1 MRKKFRVLK
10 NFKIVNRFCSLNRYY
25 RVCKLNLHFIYQ
37 YTNMEL
43 LPLESM
49 LVIMVLVTMPR
60 VFLTDV
66 RPHKL
71 TMLLPLLD
79 MVLKV
84 ENPIGWSRI
93 PGVTTG
99 EMAATS
105 RLREENQNVVLV
117 EIAHWWNVQRQ
128 ELLHQ
133 PHKLHLPP
141 LFQQVKLVT

>member
-1 MRKKFRVLK
+1 
-10 NFKIVNRFCSLNRYY
+10 
-25 RVCKLNLHFIYQ
+25 
-37 YTNMEL
+37 MEL
-43 LPLESM
+43 LPLEYM
-49 LVIMVLVTMPR
+49 LVIMVLVTMLT
-60 VFLTDV
+60 VFLTHV
-66 RPHKL
+66 RAHKL
-71 TMLLPLLD
+71 TMLLLLLD
-79 MVLKV
+79 MELKV

-105 RLREENQNVVLV
+105 RLREEKQNVVLV

>member
-1 MRKKFRVLK
+1 
-10 NFKIVNRFCSLNRYY
+10 
-25 RVCKLNLHFIYQ
+25 
-37 YTNMEL
+37 MEL
-43 LPLESM
+43 LPLEYM
-49 LVIMVLVTMPR
+49 LVIVVLVTIIR
-60 VFLTDV
+60 VFLTHV
-66 RPHKL
+66 RAHKL

-79 MVLKV
+79 MELKV

-105 RLREENQNVVLV
+105 RLQEEKQNVVLE

-133 PHKLHLPP
+133 PHKLQLPP
-141 LFQQVKLVT
+141 LSQQIKFVTLANCMEPRASPEPTH

>member
-1 MRKKFRVLK
+1 
-10 NFKIVNRFCSLNRYY
+10 
-25 RVCKLNLHFIYQ
+25 
-37 YTNMEL
+37 MEL
-43 LPLESM
+43 LPLEYM
-49 LVIMVLVTMPR
+49 LVIIVLVTIIR
-60 VFLTDV
+60 VFLTHV
-66 RPHKL
+66 RAHKL

-79 MVLKV
+79 MELKV

-117 EIAHWWNVQRQ
+117 ETAHWWNVQRQ

-133 PHKLHLPP
+133 PHKLQLRP
-141 LFQQVKLVT
+141 LFQQIKFVTLAICMETPTSLEPTH

>member
-1 MRKKFRVLK
+1 
-10 NFKIVNRFCSLNRYY
+10 
-25 RVCKLNLHFIYQ
+25 
-37 YTNMEL
+37 MEL
-43 LPLESM
+43 LPLEYM